1 MSALRS
7 RLHVDLARHAWRL
20 GIAIALAAAALV
32 LCDAATAAQPP
43 VLTPPEVRSAPG
55 QFIVVAV
62 ANPVTGRPG
71 AVGGTAH
78 GYGNATNYRVSA
90 SATTLLREIA
100 RQYSL
105 TPVSEWPIEQLQMHC
120 VLFRI
125 PPGTTR
131 EAMIEKLKADKRVLI
146 AQALN
151 EFESASTASPAVPP
165 VAIQA
170 GAADDPYARL
180 QSNVSALDVVEAHNF
195 SRGAGIRVAII
206 DTGVDTLHPDLVG
219 RTQLTRNYI
228 DNDEASFRSDR
239 HGTQVAGLIA
249 AASNNGIGIVGVAPD
264 VKLMAYKAC
273 WQASATSAG
282 RCNSFTIAQAL
293 ADALAAKAQVINLSL
308 VGPSD
313 PLLEALIAKA
323 TDSGVVVV
331 GAVSD
336 DPRFGFPA
344 RLPHVLP
351 VAEAEKSLGSGGTGN
366 DGILRAPA
374 RDIVTLVPNGHYDFA
389 SGNSLA
395 TAQISGVVALLL
407 ARNQKLG
414 VTRLRDLLAQS
425 TERHDTTRGPFLS
438 VNACVALAQVVRG
451 ARCAQ

>member
-7 RLHVDLARHAWRL
+7 RLHVDASRRARRRGVAV
-20 GIAIALAAAALV
+20 ALAAAALV
-32 LCDAATAAQPP
+32 LCGTASAAPLP
-43 VLTPPEVRSAPG
+43 VLTPPEVRSDAG
-55 QFIVVAV
+55 QFIVLAV

-78 GYGNATNYRVSA
+78 GYGTGTNYRVSA
-90 SATTLLREIA
+90 SATTTLREIA
-100 RQYSL
+100 RQFSL
-105 TPVSEWPIEQLQMHC
+105 TLVSEWPIEQLQMQC

-131 EAMIEKLKADKRVLI
+131 EAMIGKLKADKRALI
-146 AQALN
+146 VQPLN
-151 EFESASTASPAVPP
+151 EFESAAAATPAAPST
-165 VAIQA
+165 
-170 GAADDPYARL
+170 GDPYARL

-206 DTGVDTLHPDLVG
+206 DTGIDTLHPDLVG
-219 RTQLTRNYI
+219 RTLLTRNYI
-228 DNDEASFRSDR
+228 DTDEAGFRSDR

-264 VKLMAYKAC
+264 VRLLAYKAC
-273 WQASATSAG
+273 WQASASSTG

-293 ADALAAKAQVINLSL
+293 ADALAARAQVINLSV

-313 PLLEALIAKA
+313 PLLEALIARA
-323 TDSGVVVV
+323 TGAGIIVV

-351 VAEAEKSLGSGGTGN
+351 VAEAERSLSPGN
-366 DGILRAPA
+366 DDQDGILRAPA

-389 SGNSLA
+389 SGSSLA

-414 VTRLRDLLAQS
+414 VTRLRELLTQS
-425 TERHDTTRGPFLS
+425 TEKHHTTRGPFRS
-438 VNACVALAQVVRG
+438 VNACAALAQLVRG
-451 ARCAQ
+451 ASCAN

>member
-1 MSALRS
+1 MSASHS
-7 RLHVDLARHAWRL
+7 RLHVDPARHVWRL
-20 GIAIALAAAALV
+20 GLALALAAAALA
-32 LCDAATAAQPP
+32 LCGAASAAPPP

-62 ANPVTGRPG
+62 ANPVAGRPA

-78 GYGNATNYRVSA
+78 GYGDSTSYRVSA
-90 SATTLLREIA
+90 SATTTLREIA

-105 TPVSEWPIEQLQMHC
+105 TLVSEWPIEQLKMQC

-131 EAMIEKLKADKRVLI
+131 EAMIEKLKTDKRVLI
-146 AQALN
+146 VQPLN
-151 EFESASTASPAVPP
+151 EFESAATTS
-165 VAIQA
+165 
-170 GAADDPYARL
+170 GAAEDPYSKL

-206 DTGVDTLHPDLVG
+206 DTGVDTLHPDLAG
-219 RTQLTRNYI
+219 RTHLTRNYI
-228 DNDEASFRSDR
+228 DNDESAFRSDR

-264 VKLMAYKAC
+264 VKLMAFKAC
-273 WQASATSAG
+273 WQASASSAG
-282 RCNSFTIAQAL
+282 RCNSFTIAQAI

-323 TDSGVVVV
+323 TDAGVVVV

-336 DPRFGFPA
+336 DPRFAFPA

-351 VAEAEKSLGSGGTGN
+351 VAEAEKSLGAGDGN

-414 VTRLRDLLAQS
+414 AMRLRDLLVQS
-425 TERHDTTRGPFLS
+425 TERHDTTRGQFLS
-438 VNACVALAQVVRG
+438 VNACVALAQLVRG
-451 ARCAQ
+451 ARCAN